1 MLFDPSL
8 MLTFGLGSGI
18 IPLAIAAI
26 LLDSAII
33 AIWYM
38 IGSVLN
44 NSTVKSSAIN
54 EFYQIAGTILIALI
68 VIWAVTTFGKFF
80 ETALSGTSLM
90 SYNAMSSLC
99 SSLSSTTN
107 LNLIGVSPS
116 LLYAGTT
123 PGSTPGICNIIDGAP
138 TTTDVT
144 QISDYPLAV
153 SGLILA
159 NMTNQTVTNL
169 DQFFEVDAYIGFF
182 AKATPT
188 FTFCTQEPTLIG
200 PCVIPIVPLRPIL
213 STGISYTP
221 YAGYA
226 MIIGSMRSI
235 GDILSF
241 AFESFTLQLLLLTA
255 FLLTWP
261 YLIFGGIVLRA
272 TPFTRKIGGL
282 LIAIGIGAVLIFPAI
297 YTIEY
302 LSMGAGINSALIS
315 QSSQGVSSTYGF
327 GQIYLNSLTALPAKD
342 GGTYA
347 VNFFNEPKIKYIAE
361 QYGCWP
367 SGGFGSAEAVD
378 IAYLEIPFIGF
389 ESGAITLIYSLITG
403 APSFANVPGINF
415 PGSDYCAPGDA
426 MSLVFP
432 ILNAS
437 AIIGVSSYFL
447 PILNL
452 IITLSAIMGISGLMG
467 GDTSM
472 AGLSKLV

>member
-1 MLFDPSL
+1 M
-8 MLTFGLGSGI
+8 I
-18 IPLAIAAI
+18 I
-26 LLDSAII
+26 
-33 AIWYM
+33 M
-38 IGSVLN
+38 
-44 NSTVKSSAIN
+44 T
-54 EFYQIAGTILIALI
+54 LI

-144 QISDYPLAV
+144 QISDYPLAA

-188 FTFCTQEPTLIG
+188 FTFCTQVPILAG
-200 PCVIPIVPLRPIL
+200 PCVIPVVPIRPIFR
-213 STGISYTP
+213 TGITYTP

-282 LIAIGIGAVLIFPAI
+282 LIAIGIGAVLIFPTV

-315 QSSQGVSSTYGF
+315 QSSQGISSTYGF
-327 GQIYLNSLTALPAKD
+327 NSIYTNSLTALPGPN

-378 IAYLEIPFIGF
+378 IAYLEIPFVGF
-389 ESGAITLIYSLITG
+389 SSGVISLIQTLISG
-403 APSFANVPGINF
+403 SPSFSSIPVLNF
-415 PGSDYCAPGDA
+415 PSGDYCAPGDA
-426 MSLVFP
+426 LSLVFP

>member
-38 IGSVLN
+38 IGSILN
-44 NSTVKSSAIN
+44 NSTVKSSALN

-90 SYNAMSSLC
+90 SYSTMNSLC
-99 SSLSSTTN
+99 TSLSSTTN

-116 LLYAGTT
+116 LLYASTAS
-123 PGSTPGICNIIDGAP
+123 GSTPGICNIISGAP

-153 SGLILA
+153 TGLILA

-169 DQFFEVDAYIGFF
+169 DQFFEVDAYVGFF

-188 FTFCTQEPTLIG
+188 FKFCTQVPNILG
-200 PCVIPIVPLRPIL
+200 PCVIPVVPIRPIL

-221 YAGYA
+221 FAGYA
-226 MIIGSMRSI
+226 MIIGSMKSI

-255 FLLTWP
+255 FMLTWP

-282 LIAIGIGAVLIFPAI
+282 LIAIGIGAVLIFPAV

-302 LSMGAGINSALIS
+302 LAMGAGVNNAFIS
-315 QSSQGVSSTYGF
+315 QSSQGITSTYGF
-327 GQIYLNSLTALPAKD
+327 NSIYTSTLTALP
-342 GGTYA
+342 GSSGSTYS
-347 VNFFNEPKIKYIAE
+347 VNFFNEPKIKYIAQ

-367 SGGFGSAEAVD
+367 SGGFGTAEAVD

-389 ESGAITLIYSLITG
+389 SSGVVSLLETLISG
-403 APSFANVPGINF
+403 APSFSSIPVVNF
-415 PGSDYCAPGDA
+415 PAYCAPGDA
-426 MSLVFP
+426 VSLVFP

>member
-90 SYNAMSSLC
+90 NYNAMSSLC

-144 QISDYPLAV
+144 QISDYPLAA

-188 FTFCTQEPTLIG
+188 FTFCTQVPILAG
-200 PCVIPIVPLRPIL
+200 PCVIPVVPIRPIFR
-213 STGISYTP
+213 TGITYTP

-282 LIAIGIGAVLIFPAI
+282 LIAIGIGAVLIFPTV

-315 QSSQGVSSTYGF
+315 QSSQGISSTYGF
-327 GQIYLNSLTALPAKD
+327 NSIYTNSLTALPGPN

-378 IAYLEIPFIGF
+378 IAYLEIPFVGF
-389 ESGAITLIYSLITG
+389 SSGVISLIQTLISG
-403 APSFANVPGINF
+403 SPSFSSIPVLNF
-415 PGSDYCAPGDA
+415 PSGDYCAPGDA
-426 MSLVFP
+426 LSLVFP

>member
-90 SYNAMSSLC
+90 SYNAMSGLC

-169 DQFFEVDAYIGFF
+169 DQFFEVDAYVGFF

-188 FTFCTQEPTLIG
+188 FKFCTQVPNLLG
-200 PCVIPIVPLRPIL
+200 PCVVPVVPLRPII

-226 MIIGSMRSI
+226 MIIGSMKSI

-315 QSSQGVSSTYGF
+315 QSSQGITSTYGF
-327 GQIYLNSLTALPAKD
+327 NSIYTSALTALPGPN

-361 QYGCWP
+361 QYSCWP
-367 SGGFGSAEAVD
+367 SGGFGGAEAVD

-389 ESGAITLIYSLITG
+389 SGGVVSLIQTLISG
-403 APSFANVPGINF
+403 APSFSSIPVLSF
-415 PGSDYCAPGDA
+415 PDPCSPGDA
-426 MSLVFP
+426 VSLVFP